1 MFSKVGEI
9 FLAAGN
15 AYSKLGDAVMTL
27 YNCQDEGEISNP
39 YNKVTGSVCV
49 CVSVPKDLA
58 NR

>member
-27 YNCQDEGEISNP
+27 YNCQDEGKISNP
-39 YNKVTGSVCV
+39 YNKVNSILTEILCSNGTC
-49 CVSVPKDLA
+49 PIF
-58 NR
+58 